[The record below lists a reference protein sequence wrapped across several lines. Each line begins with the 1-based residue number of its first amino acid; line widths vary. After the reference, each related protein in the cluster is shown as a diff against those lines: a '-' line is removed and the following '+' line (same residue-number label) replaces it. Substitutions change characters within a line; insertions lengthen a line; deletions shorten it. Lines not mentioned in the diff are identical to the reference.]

1 MSDGKRI
8 VILGAGFGGLASANF
23 LRKNLSNE
31 HQIIVID
38 KKDYF
43 LMGFVNLWILN
54 GNRKLG
60 ESKISLS
67 NLKNKK
73 ISFLQHEVIRIN
85 PDKKTITTASLSS
98 STTTTSTTTK
108 QNHELE
114 YDYLII
120 ALGVEYSTN
129 QINGFMENRGFNLY
143 DAEEIPKLRKKI
155 LSLKEGKIA
164 ICITSLPYKCP
175 PAPFEASLIVNDIL
189 IKNKTREHVDIGVYT
204 PSPIAL
210 PVAGPKVSQDIVNL
224 LNKNNIHFN
233 PHYSLQSLSDTELNF
248 KDDKGS
254 SKEIVN
260 YNILIA
266 VPSHTLPSVIKNSQF
281 IDENNQKWI
290 EVDKFTLKT
299 RYENVYAIGDI
310 TEIKVNQKVS
320 LPKAGIFAEGQANV
334 VCQQII
340 DDIKKQ
346 SSNPKF
352 NGKGFCFMEI
362 GDNKAGYIDTDFYN
376 EKGPITR
383 LDPPNVESYKKKVDF
398 EKNRINEW
406 LL

>member
-1 MSDGKRI
+1 MGEP
-8 VILGAGFGGLASANF
+8 ILPNPINPIANF
-23 LRKNLSNE
+23 F
-31 HQIIVID
+31 I
-38 KKDYF
+38 Y
-43 LMGFVNLWILN
+43 
-54 GNRKLG
+54 
-60 ESKISLS
+60 
-67 NLKNKK
+67 
-73 ISFLQHEVIRIN
+73 
-85 PDKKTITTASLSS
+85 
-98 STTTTSTTTK
+98 
-108 QNHELE
+108 
-114 YDYLII
+114 
-120 ALGVEYSTN
+120 
-129 QINGFMENRGFNLY
+129 
-143 DAEEIPKLRKKI
+143 
-155 LSLKEGKIA
+155 
-164 ICITSLPYKCP
+164 
-175 PAPFEASLIVNDIL
+175 L
-189 IKNKTREHVDIGVYT
+189 IKNKTSEHVDIGVYT

-299 RYENVYAIGDI
+299 RYENVYAIGDV

-320 LPKAGIFAEGQANV
+320 IPKAGIFAEGQANV

-383 LDPPNVESYKKKVDF
+383 LDPPNVESYKKKVEF